1 MGTASQTP
9 QSKNVT
15 SYLAVAFAAMT
26 FVYFKDFSDHH
37 ALRHALGGTGF
48 ALLAYG
54 TYRNGFVT
62 EARNLGGRYASL
74 IGGAFLLAS
83 AVTATVPAVS
93 ALARVVG

>member
-1 MGTASQTP
+1 MATASQTP

-26 FVYFKDFSDHH
+26 FVYLRDFSNDH
-37 ALRHALGGTGF
+37 ALRHALGGIGF

-62 EARNLGGRYASL
+62 EARDLGGRYASL
-74 IGGAFLLAS
+74 IGGAFLLTS
-83 AVTATVPAVS
+83 AVTATIPAVS
-93 ALARVVG
+93 ALAQFVG

>member
-1 MGTASQTP
+1 MGTTSQTP

-26 FVYFKDFSDHH
+26 FVFLWDYLDDH
-37 ALRHALGGTGF
+37 ALRHALGGIGF

-62 EARNLGGRYASL
+62 EARNLGGRHASL

-83 AVTATVPAVS
+83 AVTATIPAVS
-93 ALARVVG
+93 ALARLVS